1 MEEDEGFG
9 DWTQRKKQQMQELKQ
24 GGDDAGEKV
33 TTRATGS
40 LLASGTSN
48 HQRPEQRE
56 DTWSQAETGRRTE
69 AEVVLCQR
77 LRGEEAMT
85 QRMEEVQRSDPEVR
99 PQSLTFSQ
107 TCHKLTPKSKL
118 TDEHKSSCGITS
130 DMWL

>member
-40 LLASGTSN
+40 LLASSTSN

-69 AEVVLCQR
+69 TEVVLCQR

-99 PQSLTFSQ
+99 P
-107 TCHKLTPKSKL
+107 CHKLTPKSKL
-118 TDEHKSSCGITS
+118 TDQHKSSCGITS
-130 DMWL
+130 NMWLGR

>member
-1 MEEDEGFG
+1 
-9 DWTQRKKQQMQELKQ
+9 MQELKQ
-24 GGDDAGEKV
+24 GGTDAGEKV

-40 LLASGTSN
+40 LLASSTSN

-69 AEVVLCQR
+69 AEEEVVLCQR
-77 LRGEEAMT
+77 LRREEAMT
-85 QRMEEVQRSDPEVR
+85 QRMEEVQRSDQEVR

-118 TDEHKSSCGITS
+118 TEGQGDSQG
-130 DMWL
+130 DGQGD